1 MYARG
6 EGHSSTIVLLPKIE
20 TMKLFGI
27 HENVHELF
35 LGLRGIDL
43 KKSFPWLIALDIS

>member
-6 EGHSSTIVLLPKIE
+6 EGHSSTTILLPKIE
-20 TMKLFGI
+20 TMKLCGI

-43 KKSFPWLIALDIS
+43 HKSFPWLIALDIS

>member
-6 EGHSSTIVLLPKIE
+6 EGHYATTILLPLIE
-20 TMKLFGI
+20 TMKLCGI
-27 HENVHELF
+27 HENVHKLF

-43 KKSFPWLIALDIS
+43 QNSFPWLIELDIS